1 MATVSEFR
9 AGWKP
14 LIAAFVGAG
23 CGINSI
29 PFYTHGV
36 FVGAIT
42 AEYGWS
48 RGATQFAFSFVMMTA
63 LITAPLIGLLIDR
76 IGTRRVALIS
86 LAAFAAMFAALSFAT
101 TEIWTYYALWLVM
114 AIAASGTMPI
124 TWTRTVNGWFERQR
138 GLALG
143 LTLASTGVVAT
154 FAPAIAA
161 KLIGDMGWRDAY
173 RILGLGIAVV
183 GLPVIYFLFHDRARP
198 TQSVGE
204 ATISN
209 VPGMSSHDGVR
220 TFKFWALGIALLLV
234 CAGIA
239 GLITNLVPML
249 MDHGMDRPTAAS
261 YAGIMGLSVIG
272 GRIIGGYLIDH
283 LWAPGVAAVFFAVP
297 AISCYLLGGAYDP
310 GMVWMAALFIGFTA
324 GVEVDI
330 LSFLTARYFG
340 MKNYGALYGGQ
351 FVFFAIG
358 SGFAPAVFGMAF
370 DRVGTYQPVLIGAAA
385 MFAISA
391 GLILTLG
398 KYPNFDEPV
407 RS

>member
-1 MATVSEFR
+1 MSAVNEFR

-14 LIAAFVGAG
+14 LFAAFVGAG

-29 PFYTHGV
+29 PFYTHGI

-48 RGATQFAFSFVMMTA
+48 RGAAQFAFSFVMMTA

-76 IGTRRVALIS
+76 IGARRVALVS

-101 TEIWTYYALWLVM
+101 VEIWTYYALWLVM

-161 KLIGDMGWRDAY
+161 NLIGDVGWRDAY

-183 GLPVIYFLFHDRARP
+183 GLPAIYFLFHDNARVTP
-198 TQSVGE
+198 TESN
-204 ATISN
+204 ATVPAI
-209 VPGMSSHDGVR
+209 VPGVSTREGVKS
-220 TFKFWALGIALLLV
+220 FKFWALGISILLV

-283 LWAPGVAAVFFAVP
+283 LWAPGVAAVFLAVP
-297 AISCYLLGGAYDP
+297 AVSCYLLGGAYDP
-310 GMVWMAALFIGFTA
+310 SLIWLAALLIGFTA

-358 SGFAPAVFGMAF
+358 SGFAPAAFGMAF
-370 DRVGTYQPVLIGAAA
+370 DRVGNYQPVLIGSAV
-385 MFAISA
+385 MFILSA

-398 KYPNFDEPV
+398 KYPTFEEKAA
-407 RS
+407 